1 MMFKGTMENFHREAH
16 KGREG
21 PKDLFFFAFFVSSRF
36 IFIVA

>member
-21 PKDLFFFAFFVSSRF
+21 PKYLFFLEPVCE
-36 IFIVA
+36 I